1 MTHEEKRERRKLV
14 AQAIKAGKSPAEV
27 ARKYGVGLSAMRDAC
42 AEHGVEFP
50 SSRKNVVAA

>member
-27 ARKYGVGLSAMRDAC
+27 ARK
-42 AEHGVEFP
+42 HGVEFP
-50 SSRKNVVAA
+50 SSRKSTVAA